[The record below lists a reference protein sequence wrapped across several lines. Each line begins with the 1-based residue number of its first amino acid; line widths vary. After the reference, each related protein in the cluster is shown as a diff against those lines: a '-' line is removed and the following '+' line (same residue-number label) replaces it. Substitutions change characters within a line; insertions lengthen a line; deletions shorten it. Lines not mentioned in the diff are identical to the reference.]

1 MASFRLTM
9 LVISNRENFP
19 NSQYSHYVAS
29 GSMNAMEPEGTTARA
44 DIHGEN
50 ETHARGGK

>member
-1 MASFRLTM
+1 MASFRLTR